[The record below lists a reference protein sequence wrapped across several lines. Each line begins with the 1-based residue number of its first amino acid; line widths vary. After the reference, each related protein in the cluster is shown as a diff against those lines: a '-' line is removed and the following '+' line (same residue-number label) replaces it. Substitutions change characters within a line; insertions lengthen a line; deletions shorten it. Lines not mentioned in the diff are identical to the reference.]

1 MAIRRA
7 SNVPASAEAASH
19 AAGRHRKPS
28 KRSYA
33 RRVIATAAV
42 AGAGVTIPLVTAGAA
57 NASSVNWD
65 AVAQCESG
73 GNWAINT
80 GNGFYGGLQFTEST
94 WLAYGG
100 GSYAKYAN
108 QATRGEQIAIAQK
121 VLAGQGIG
129 AWPVCGPRGYTS
141 GGSYTTT
148 NANGSGSSSHKSST
162 THKHRSST
170 TPKHKSSGGSP
181 AAKSKSSSSTS
192 GSGKSYTVVSGDTL
206 SGIAAKKG
214 VSNWKT
220 LYNENESTVGSN
232 PDLIFPGQVLH
243 Y

>member
-7 SNVPASAEAASH
+7 SNVPASIEDASH
-19 AAGRHRKPS
+19 AAGRHRKS

-42 AGAGVTIPLVTAGAA
+42 AGAGVAIPLVTAGAA
-57 NASSVNWD
+57 SAASVNWD

-100 GSYAKYAN
+100 GSYAQSAN
-108 QATRGEQIAIAQK
+108 QASRSAQITIAEK

-148 NANGSGSSSHKSST
+148 NANGSGTSSSSSGSNSKKSSST
-162 THKHRSST
+162 TYKAST
-170 TPKHKSSGGSP
+170 P
-181 AAKSKSSSSTS
+181 SKSSSGSTGSTS

-206 SGIAAKKG
+206 SNIAAAKG
-214 VSNWKT
+214 VSNWET
-220 LYNENESTVGSN
+220 LYSENESTVGSN
-232 PDLIFPGQVLH
+232 PNLIYPGQVLH

>member
-7 SNVPASAEAASH
+7 SNVPASAEGASC
-19 AAGRHRKPS
+19 GRHRKPS
-28 KRSYA
+28 KPSYA

-42 AGAGVTIPLVTAGAA
+42 AGVGVTIPLVTAGAA
-57 NASSVNWD
+57 SASSINWD

-80 GNGFYGGLQFTEST
+80 GNGFFGGLQFTEST

-100 GSYAKYAN
+100 GSYAQSAN
-108 QATRGEQIAIAQK
+108 QASRSAQITIAEK

-148 NANGSGSSSHKSST
+148 NANGAGTSSGSTSKKSPSTTTHYTAPTQKSST
-162 THKHRSST
+162 GST
-170 TPKHKSSGGSP
+170 G
-181 AAKSKSSSSTS
+181 STS

-206 SGIAAKKG
+206 SAIAAAKG
-214 VSNWKT
+214 VSNWET
-220 LYNENESTVGSN
+220 LYSENESTVGSN
-232 PDLIFPGQVLH
+232 PNLILPGQVLH